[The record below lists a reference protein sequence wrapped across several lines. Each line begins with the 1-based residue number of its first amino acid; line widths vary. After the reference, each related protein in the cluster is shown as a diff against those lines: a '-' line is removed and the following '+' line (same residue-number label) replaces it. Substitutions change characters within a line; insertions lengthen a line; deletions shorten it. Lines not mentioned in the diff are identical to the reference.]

1 MNICITSHD
10 MEPRYICGIKRVSS
24 HLAKKW
30 SKVCNVCF
38 ITFSPR
44 NKQIKEIGGIL
55 QYHFPNPQ
63 NILADE
69 NIDYFTAFVRNNN
82 IDIIL
87 HQHCDIPDFTELCAR
102 VAGKERIKLVSTLH
116 FAPTHKNDI
125 ARKSFFIKY
134 RLGKSP
140 IAWIKDLLLFS
151 KYHLYTKHKNTRED
165 NRNYRNLINHS
176 DKFVLLSTSY
186 IPIMTRQLKLEGCDL
201 AKITAINNPIDTT
214 QQQFEKSKK
223 KRVLWCGRVEYGM
236 KRVDR
241 MLEIWKSIAPHY
253 PDWELYIMGS
263 GNIEYFRDITRKYDI
278 PNVHFTGFCN
288 PYDYYKDSSI
298 LCMTSSTEGLPMVIL
313 EAQMFGCIPIAYNSF
328 SSLQDFITDNI
339 NGFRI
344 KAFDKKEFIAKLE
357 WLMKNENERCR
368 IAQECHNSTTKFDIN
383 IIAQEWM
390 ELFNDLLNK
399 RM

>member
-10 MEPRYICGIKRVSS
+10 MEPQYICGIKRVSS
-24 HLAKKW
+24 CLAKKW
-30 SKVCNVCF
+30 LETCNVCF
-38 ITFSPR
+38 ITFSPQ
-44 NKQIKEIGGIL
+44 NNQIKEIEGIP

-63 NILADE
+63 DILANE
-69 NIDYFTAFVRNNN
+69 NIDYFNTLVEKNN

-87 HQHCDIPDFTELCAR
+87 HQHCNIPEFTELCAN
-102 VAGKERIKLVSTLH
+102 VAERKNVKLISTLH

-125 ARKSFFIKY
+125 AKNIFFIRYK
-134 RLGKSP
+134 LNKSL

-151 KYHLYTKHKNTRED
+151 KYHTYTKHKNRKED
-165 NRNYRNLINHS
+165 CRIYHDLIKKS
-176 DKFVLLSTSY
+176 SKLVLLSPGY
-186 IPIMTRQLKLEGCDL
+186 VHRMIQELKLDDSKRSKL
-201 AKITAINNPIDTT
+201 ISISNPIKIL
-214 QQQFEKSKK
+214 QLQGEIKKK

-241 MLEIWKSIAPHY
+241 MLDIWKIIAPRH
-253 PDWELYIMGS
+253 PDWELCIMGS
-263 GNIEYFRDITRKYDI
+263 GDIEYFRNIARQNDI

-339 NGFRI
+339 NGFKI
-344 KAFDKKEFIAKLE
+344 KAFDKKAFIAKLE
-357 WLMKNENERCR
+357 WSMENENERHR
-368 IAQECHNSTTKFDIN
+368 IAQECYKSTANFDIN
-383 IIAQEWM
+383 IIAKKWL
-390 ELFNDLLNK
+390 ELFKELTNEK
-399 RM
+399 I